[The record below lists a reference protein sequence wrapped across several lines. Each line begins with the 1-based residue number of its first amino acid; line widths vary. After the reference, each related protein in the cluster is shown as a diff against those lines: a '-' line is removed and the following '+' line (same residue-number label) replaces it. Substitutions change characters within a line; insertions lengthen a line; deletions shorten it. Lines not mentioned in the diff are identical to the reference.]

1 MLQTPGK
8 FNIKK
13 MKIVENSIDYANYTA
28 TEINTMAKICCQKA
42 RRFEDAGSYAT
53 AESVMQPFWNGVGT
67 RPHTERLDEDV
78 KAEVLLR
85 CGVIT
90 GWIGNNKSI
99 PHSQE
104 WAKDLISESLFIFE
118 TLGLAERAVE
128 AQIELAPCYWRG
140 GAFDEARIF
149 LSMTIEKIKFDEAIS
164 DDIKALAYLRRA
176 VLGNDEGLHREA
188 IYYLEQ
194 GSKFFDSD
202 KNPSLKGKYHN
213 QMGIALQSIGD
224 SQNNP
229 EFLDRALIEYSAAGL
244 FFEEAGHKRYAA
256 FVENNIGMVYFSL
269 KKFAE
274 AHEHFESAKKIFTN
288 LKEHIFVAQVDESI
302 AKALI
307 GQGLPELAERF
318 ARRSSAAFEK
328 AERFALM
335 IESQITL
342 GIALARMKKFE
353 QARIEFENAEQIA
366 NRMTLPNL
374 AGLAVL
380 TLLEELQAQFS
391 PAEFTAYYNKA
402 DRYFG
407 NRPEIETLRRMRK
420 IAAHLIN
427 DNNHGSSTAA
437 AAARKR
443 APSFNMPEEE
453 MENIW
458 GKINEIINSSQSRF
472 QKKVEFTSEAVAA
485 MQKLF
490 LEKSNLNH
498 LQKLVERTVEKSE
511 NNAVITSD
519 AVEVVALRNSP
530 DADFAFPWQNLSL
543 RELTQN
549 IEKRLIQLAL
559 KEAGGKI
566 TGAAKL
572 LGFKHYEM
580 LHSIIKSR
588 HPELL
593 EQRIPPVKRRKSI
606 IKKSK

>member
-1 MLQTPGK
+1 
-8 FNIKK
+8 
-13 MKIVENSIDYANYTA
+13 MKIVESSIEYTNYSA
-28 TEINTMAKICCQKA
+28 AEINTMAKICCQKA
-42 RRFEDAGSYAT
+42 RRFEDAGSYTT
-53 AESVMQPFWNGVGT
+53 AESVMQPFWSGVGT
-67 RPHTERLDEDV
+67 RPHTERLEEDV
-78 KAEVLLR
+78 KAEILLR

-118 TLGLAERAVE
+118 NLGSAEKAIE

-149 LSMTIEKIKFDEAIS
+149 LSMTIEKIKFDEAVS
-164 DDIKALAYLRRA
+164 DDMKALAYLRRA
-176 VLGNDEGLHREA
+176 VLGNDEALNREA

-194 GSKFFDSD
+194 GNKFFDSD

-229 EFLDRALIEYSAAGL
+229 EFLDRALIEYSAAGIY
-244 FFEEAGHKRYAA
+244 FEEAGHKRYTA
-256 FVENNIGMVYFSL
+256 FVENNIGMVYLSL

-274 AHEHFESAKKIFTN
+274 AHRHFEAAKKIFNN

-307 GQGLPELAERF
+307 GQNLPEIAERF
-318 ARRSSAAFEK
+318 ARKSSAAFEK

-342 GIALARMKKFE
+342 GIALARMKKLE

-366 NRMTLPNL
+366 SRMTLPNL

-380 TLLEELQAQFS
+380 TLLEELKTTFS
-391 PAEFTAYYNKA
+391 HAEFADYYNKA

-407 NRPEIETLRRMRK
+407 SHAEIEMLRRLRK
-420 IAAHLIN
+420 IAADLIN
-427 DNNHGSSTAA
+427 DNHGQPTAEKGAVSA
-437 AAARKR
+437 A
-443 APSFNMPEEE
+443 MPEE
-453 MENIW
+453 MENVEA
-458 GKINEIINSSQSRF
+458 KINEIIDSSQIRF
-472 QKKVEFTSEAVAA
+472 RKTVEFTPEAIAA
-485 MQKLF
+485 MRKLF
-490 LEKSNLNH
+490 LGGNFGRLKN
-498 LQKLVERTVEKSE
+498 LVERTVEKSE
-511 NNAVITSD
+511 TGSVITSD
-519 AVEVVALRNSP
+519 AVEVVALRNSGE
-530 DADFAFPWQNLSL
+530 ADFAFPWQDLSL
-543 RELTQN
+543 RELTQD

-588 HPELL
+588 HAELL
-593 EQRIPPVKRRKSI
+593 TQRIPPVKRRKSI
-606 IKKSK
+606 IKKTK

>member
-1 MLQTPGK
+1 
-8 FNIKK
+8 
-13 MKIVENSIDYANYTA
+13 MKIVENSIDYTNYTA

-42 RRFEDAGSYAT
+42 RRFEDAGSYTT
-53 AESVMQPFWNGVGT
+53 AESVMNPFWHGVGT
-67 RPHTERLDEDV
+67 RPHLERLEEEI

-90 GWIGNNKSI
+90 GWTGNNKSI

-118 TLGLAERAVE
+118 SAGLAEKAVE

-176 VLGNDEGLHREA
+176 VLGNDEALHREA

-229 EFLDRALIEYSAAGL
+229 DFLDRALIEYSAAGIY
-244 FFEEAGHKRYAA
+244 FEEAGHKRYTA
-256 FVENNIGMVYFSL
+256 FVENNIGMVYLSL

-274 AHEHFESAKKIFTN
+274 AHEHFETAKKIFNN

-307 GQGLPELAERF
+307 GQNLPEIAERF
-318 ARRSSAAFEK
+318 ARKSSAAFEK

-342 GIALARMKKFE
+342 GTALARMKKYE

-366 NRMTLPNL
+366 SRMTLPNL

-380 TLLEELQAQFS
+380 TLLEELKTQFS
-391 PAEFTAYYNKA
+391 TAEFTDYYNKA
-402 DRYFG
+402 DQYYG
-407 NRPEIETLRRMRK
+407 SEPEIEMLRRLRK
-420 IAAHLIN
+420 LATHLIN
-427 DNNHGSSTAA
+427 NNHQPSPAA
-437 AAARKR
+437 AKR
-443 APSFNMPEEE
+443 AVSANMPEEI
-453 MENIW
+453 ENIE
-458 GKINEIINSSQSRF
+458 GKINEIINSSQARF
-472 QKKVEFTSEAVAA
+472 RKTVEFTSEAVAA

-490 LEKSNLNH
+490 LDGSLGR
-498 LQKLVERTVEKSE
+498 LQKIVERTVEKSE
-511 NNAVITSD
+511 NHAVITSD

-530 DADFAFPWQNLSL
+530 EADFACPWQNLSL

-593 EQRIPPVKRRKSI
+593 TQRIPPVKRRKSI

>member
-1 MLQTPGK
+1 
-8 FNIKK
+8 
-13 MKIVENSIDYANYTA
+13 MKIVENSIDYTNYTA
-28 TEINTMAKICCQKA
+28 AEINTMAKICCQKA

-53 AESVMQPFWNGVGT
+53 AESVMSPFWSGVGT
-67 RPHTERLDEDV
+67 RPHTERLEEEI

-85 CGVIT
+85 CGVIA

-104 WAKDLISESLFIFE
+104 WAKDLISQSLFIFE
-118 TLGLAERAVE
+118 SLGFAEKAVE

-164 DDIKALAYLRRA
+164 DDMKALAYLRRA
-176 VLGNDEGLHREA
+176 VLGNDEALHREA

-194 GSKFFDSD
+194 GNKFFDSD

-229 EFLDRALIEYSAAGL
+229 EFLDRALIEYSAAGIY
-244 FFEEAGHKRYAA
+244 FEEAGHKRYTA
-256 FVENNIGMVYFSL
+256 FVENNIGMVYLSL

-274 AHEHFESAKKIFTN
+274 AYRHFETAKKIFTN
-288 LKEHIFVAQVDESI
+288 LKEHIFVAQVEESI

-307 GQGLPELAERF
+307 GQDLPEIAARF
-318 ARRSSAAFEK
+318 ARKSSAAFEK
-328 AERFALM
+328 AERYALM
-335 IESQITL
+335 IESQVTL
-342 GIALARMKKFE
+342 GTALARMKKFE

-380 TLLEELQAQFS
+380 TLLEELKTQFS
-391 PAEFTAYYNKA
+391 PGEFTDYYNKA

-407 NRPEIETLRRMRK
+407 SQAEIEMLRRMRK
-420 IAAHLIN
+420 VAAHLIN
-427 DNNHGSSTAA
+427 DNHQRPAA
-437 AAARKR
+437 EKR
-443 APSFNMPEEE
+443 AASSDMPEEPE
-453 MENIW
+453 DIE
-458 GKINEIINSSQSRF
+458 GRLNEIINSSQTRF
-472 QKKVEFTSEAVAA
+472 QKSVEFTPEAVAA

-490 LEKSNLNH
+490 LNGNH
-498 LQKLVERTVEKSE
+498 GRLEKLVERTVEKSG

-530 DADFAFPWQNLSL
+530 EADFAFPWQDLSL

-588 HPELL
+588 HPDLL
-593 EQRIPPVKRRKSI
+593 MQRIPPVKRRKSI

>member
-1 MLQTPGK
+1 
-8 FNIKK
+8 
-13 MKIVENSIDYANYTA
+13 ANYSVA
-28 TEINTMAKICCQKA
+28 EINTMAKICCQKA
-42 RRFEDAGSYAT
+42 RRFEDAGSYET
-53 AESVMQPFWNGVGT
+53 AESVMQPFWNGVGA
-67 RPHTERLDEDV
+67 RPHLERLDENV

-85 CGVIT
+85 SGVIT

-104 WAKDLISESLFIFE
+104 WAKDLISESLFVFE
-118 TLGLAERAVE
+118 SLGLAEKAVE

-149 LSMTIEKIKFDEAIS
+149 LSLTIEKIKFDESIS

-176 VLGNDEGLHREA
+176 VLGNDEALHREA

-202 KNPSLKGKYHN
+202 KNPSLRGKYHN

-224 SQNNP
+224 SQNSP
-229 EFLDRALIEYSAAGL
+229 DFLDRALIEYSAAGMY
-244 FFEEAGHKRYAA
+244 FEEAGHKRYTA
-256 FVENNIGMVYFSL
+256 FVENNIGMVYLSL

-274 AHEHFESAKKIFTN
+274 AHGHFETAKKIFTN
-288 LKEHIFVAQVDESI
+288 LKEHIFGAQVDESI

-307 GQGLPELAERF
+307 GQGLPEIAERF

-366 NRMTLPNL
+366 SRMTLPNL

-380 TLLEELQAQFS
+380 TLLEELETQFS
-391 PAEFTAYYNKA
+391 PLEFTDYYNKA

-407 NRPEIETLRRMRK
+407 SQPEIETLRRMRK
-420 IAAHLIN
+420 IAARLIN
-427 DNNHGSSTAA
+427 DNNHPPQQQRRA
-437 AAARKR
+437 AAARAEKR
-443 APSFNMPEEE
+443 PASSDMPEEE
-453 MENIW
+453 IVSEEE
-458 GKINEIINSSQSRF
+458 KINEIINSSQTRL
-472 QKKVEFTSEAVAA
+472 KKTVEFTSEAVAA
-485 MQKLF
+485 MRNLF
-490 LEKSNLNH
+490 LDSSGLNR
-498 LQKLVERTVEKSE
+498 LEDLVRRTIEKSE
-511 NNAVITSD
+511 NNAVITSE

-530 DADFAFPWQNLSL
+530 EADFACPWQNLSL

>member
-1 MLQTPGK
+1 
-8 FNIKK
+8 
-13 MKIVENSIDYANYTA
+13 MKTVENTIDYANYSPA
-28 TEINTMAKICCQKA
+28 EVNTMAKICCQKA

-67 RPHTERLDEDV
+67 RPHTEHLEEDV
-78 KAEVLLR
+78 KAEILLR
-85 CGVIT
+85 CGVIA

-118 TLGLAERAVE
+118 SLGLAEKAVE
-128 AQIELAPCYWRG
+128 SQIELAPCYWRG

-149 LSMTIEKIKFDEAIS
+149 LSMTIEKIKFDESIG

-176 VLGNDEGLHREA
+176 VLSNDEALHREA

-194 GSKFFDSD
+194 GNKFFDSD

-229 EFLDRALIEYSAAGL
+229 EFLDRALIEYSAAGIY
-244 FFEEAGHKRYAA
+244 FEEAGHKRYTA
-256 FVENNIGMVYFSL
+256 FVENNIGMVYLSL

-274 AHEHFESAKKIFTN
+274 AHEHFETAKKIFTN
-288 LKEHIFVAQVDESI
+288 LKEHIFVAQVEESI

-307 GQGLPELAERF
+307 GQNLPDIAENF
-318 ARRSSAAFEK
+318 ARKSSATFEK

-342 GIALARMKKFE
+342 GIALSRMKKFE

-366 NRMTLPNL
+366 VRMTLPNL

-380 TLLEELQAQFS
+380 TLLEELKSQFS
-391 PAEFTAYYNKA
+391 HAEFTEYYNKA

-407 NRPEIETLRRMRK
+407 SHAEIEMLRRLRNLAK
-420 IAAHLIN
+420 HLIN
-427 DNNHGSSTAA
+427 DNHREEALAA
-437 AAARKR
+437 ANAAGKR
-443 APSFNMPEEE
+443 AASADMSEE
-453 MENIW
+453 MENIEE
-458 GKINEIINSSQSRF
+458 KINEIIDASQTRF
-472 QKKVEFTSEAVAA
+472 HKTVEFTPEAIAA
-485 MQKLF
+485 MKKLF
-490 LEKSNLNH
+490 LGGNIRRLE
-498 LQKLVERTVEKSE
+498 KLVERTVEKSE
-511 NNAVITSD
+511 TGAVITSD

-530 DADFAFPWQNLSL
+530 EADFAFPWQNLSL

-588 HPELL
+588 HTDLL

>member
-1 MLQTPGK
+1 
-8 FNIKK
+8 
-13 MKIVENSIDYANYTA
+13 MKIVENSIEYTNYTA
-28 TEINTMAKICCQKA
+28 AEINTMAKICCQKA

-67 RPHTERLDEDV
+67 RPHIEHLEKEVR
-78 KAEVLLR
+78 AEILLR

-118 TLGLAERAVE
+118 NLGSAEKMVE

-176 VLGNDEGLHREA
+176 VLGNDEALHREA

-213 QMGIALQSIGD
+213 QMGIAQQSIGD
-224 SQNNP
+224 LQNNP
-229 EFLDRALIEYSAAGL
+229 EFLDRALIEYSAAGIY
-244 FFEEAGHKRYAA
+244 FEEAGHKRYTA

-274 AHEHFESAKKIFTN
+274 AHEHFETAKKIFTN
-288 LKEHIFVAQVDESI
+288 LKEHIFVAQVEESI

-307 GQGLPELAERF
+307 GQGLPEIAARF
-318 ARRSSAAFEK
+318 ARKSSTTFEK

-342 GIALARMKKFE
+342 GIALARMEKFE

-366 NRMTLPNL
+366 SRMTLPNL

-380 TLLEELQAQFS
+380 TLLEELKSQFS
-391 PAEFTAYYNKA
+391 IAEFTEYYNKA
-402 DRYFG
+402 DRHFG
-407 NRPEIETLRRMRK
+407 SQAEIEMLRRMRK
-420 IAAHLIN
+420 IAEHLIN
-427 DNNHGSSTAA
+427 DNHQPP
-437 AAARKR
+437 AAARR
-443 APSFNMPEEE
+443 APSFDMPQEI
-453 MENIW
+453 ENIEE
-458 GKINEIINSSQSRF
+458 KINEIIDSSQTRF
-472 QKKVEFTSEAVAA
+472 RKAVEFTPEAIAA
-485 MQKLF
+485 MQNLF
-490 LEKSNLNH
+490 LGGNLRR
-498 LQKLVERTVEKSE
+498 LEKLVERTIEKSE

-530 DADFAFPWQNLSL
+530 EADFASPWQNLSL
-543 RELTQN
+543 RELTHN

-593 EQRIPPVKRRKSI
+593 TQRIPPVKRRKSI

>member
-1 MLQTPGK
+1 
-8 FNIKK
+8 

-28 TEINTMAKICCQKA
+28 VEINTMAKICCQKA
-42 RRFEDAGSYAT
+42 RRFEDAGSYST
-53 AESVMQPFWNGVGT
+53 AESVMSPFWNGVGT
-67 RPHTERLDEDV
+67 RPHIERLDEDI

-104 WAKDLISESLFIFE
+104 WAKDLISESYFVFE
-118 TLGLAERAVE
+118 NLGLPEKAIE

-149 LSMTIEKIKFDEAIS
+149 LSMTIEKIKFDEAVS

-176 VLGNDEGLHREA
+176 VLGNDEALHREA

-194 GSKFFDSD
+194 GNKFFDSD

-229 EFLDRALIEYSAAGL
+229 DFLDRALIEYSAAGIY
-244 FFEEAGHKRYAA
+244 FEEAGHKRYTA
-256 FVENNIGMVYFSL
+256 FVENNIGMVYLSL

-274 AHEHFESAKKIFTN
+274 AHEHFETAKKIFTN
-288 LKEHIFVAQVDESI
+288 LKEHIFVAQVEESI

-307 GQGLPELAERF
+307 GQGLPEIAERF
-318 ARRSSAAFEK
+318 ARKSSAAFEK

-366 NRMTLPNL
+366 SRMTLPNL

-380 TLLEELQAQFS
+380 TLLEELKTQFS
-391 PAEFTAYYNKA
+391 PAEFTDYYNKA

-407 NRPEIETLRRMRK
+407 SQAEIEMLRRMRK

-427 DNNHGSSTAA
+427 DNQPPAA
-437 AAARKR
+437 VKSAVSA
-443 APSFNMPEEE
+443 NMSEEI
-453 MENIW
+453 ENIE
-458 GKINEIINSSQSRF
+458 GKISEIINSSQTRF
-472 QKKVEFTSEAVAA
+472 RKTVEFTPEAVAA

-490 LEKSNLNH
+490 LEGNVGKLE
-498 LQKLVERTVEKSE
+498 KLVERTVEKSE

-519 AVEVVALRNSP
+519 AVEIVALRNSP
-530 DADFAFPWQNLSL
+530 EADFAFPWQNLSL

-588 HPELL
+588 HPDLL
-593 EQRIPPVKRRKSI
+593 VQRTPPVKRKKSI

>member
-1 MLQTPGK
+1 MRT
-8 FNIKK
+8 
-13 MKIVENSIDYANYTA
+13 VENIIDYANYTA
-28 TEINTMAKICCQKA
+28 VEINTMAKICCQKA
-42 RRFEDAGSYAT
+42 RRFEDAGSYST

-118 TLGLAERAVE
+118 NLGLAEKAVE

-176 VLGNDEGLHREA
+176 VLGNDEALHREA

-194 GSKFFDSD
+194 GSRFFDSD

-229 EFLDRALIEYSAAGL
+229 EFLDRALIEYSAAGIY
-244 FFEEAGHKRYAA
+244 FEEAGHKRYTA
-256 FVENNIGMVYFSL
+256 FVENNIGMVYLSL

-274 AHEHFESAKKIFTN
+274 AHAHFEAAKKIFTN

-307 GQGLPELAERF
+307 GQNLPEIAERF
-318 ARRSSAAFEK
+318 ARKSSAAFEK

-366 NRMTLPNL
+366 SRMTLPNL
-374 AGLAVL
+374 AGLAIL
-380 TLLEELQAQFS
+380 TLLEELKTQFS
-391 PAEFTAYYNKA
+391 PGEFTEFYNKA
-402 DRYFG
+402 DQYFG
-407 NRPEIETLRRMRK
+407 SHAEIEMLRRMRK
-420 IAAHLIN
+420 LAAHLIN
-427 DNNHGSSTAA
+427 GKPETPSAE
-437 AAARKR
+437 KR
-443 APSFNMPEEE
+443 PVSLNMPGETENVEE
-453 MENIW
+453 
-458 GKINEIINSSQSRF
+458 KINEIISSSQARF
-472 QKKVEFTSEAVAA
+472 RKTVEFTSEALAA
-485 MQKLF
+485 MRKLF
-490 LEKSNLNH
+490 LDGNLRR
-498 LQKLVERTVEKSE
+498 LQELVERTVEKSE
-511 NNAVITSD
+511 TDAVITSD
-519 AVEVVALRNSP
+519 AVEIVALRNSP
-530 DADFAFPWQNLSL
+530 EADFASPWQDLSL
-543 RELTQN
+543 RELTHN

-593 EQRIPPVKRRKSI
+593 TQRIPPVKRRKSI

>member
-1 MLQTPGK
+1 
-8 FNIKK
+8 
-13 MKIVENSIDYANYTA
+13 MKIVENRIEYTNYTA
-28 TEINTMAKICCQKA
+28 AEINTMAKICCQKA

-53 AESVMQPFWNGVGT
+53 AESVMQPFWNGVET
-67 RPHTERLDEDV
+67 RPHTESLEEDV

-118 TLGLAERAVE
+118 NLGLAEKAVE

-149 LSMTIEKIKFDEAIS
+149 LSMTIEKIKFDESIG

-176 VLGNDEGLHREA
+176 VLSNDEALHREA

-194 GSKFFDSD
+194 GNKFFDSG

-229 EFLDRALIEYSAAGL
+229 EFLDRALIEYSAAGIY
-244 FFEEAGHKRYAA
+244 FEEAGHKRYTA
-256 FVENNIGMVYFSL
+256 FVENNIGMVYLSL

-274 AHEHFESAKKIFTN
+274 AHEHFETAKKIFNN

-307 GQGLPELAERF
+307 GQNLPEIAERF
-318 ARRSSAAFEK
+318 ARKSSAAFEK

-366 NRMTLPNL
+366 SRMTLPNL

-380 TLLEELQAQFS
+380 TLLEELKAQFS
-391 PAEFTAYYNKA
+391 HAEFTDYYNKA

-407 NRPEIETLRRMRK
+407 SHAEIEMLRRLRK
-420 IAAHLIN
+420 IAARLIN
-427 DNNHGSSTAA
+427 DNHEQPAEKSAVSAE
-437 AAARKR
+437 
-443 APSFNMPEEE
+443 MPEE
-453 MENIW
+453 MENIEA
-458 GKINEIINSSQSRF
+458 KINEIINSSQTRF
-472 QKKVEFTSEAVAA
+472 RKTIEFTPEAVAA

-490 LEKSNLNH
+490 LGGNLRR
-498 LQKLVERTVEKSE
+498 LEKLVGRTVEKSE
-511 NNAVITSD
+511 TGAVITSD
-519 AVEVVALRNSP
+519 AVEVVALRNSEE
-530 DADFAFPWQNLSL
+530 ADFAFPWQDLSL

-593 EQRIPPVKRRKSI
+593 TQRIPPVKRRKSI
-606 IKKSK
+606 IKKAK